1 MFHILEEINA
11 VSFPAF
17 HGNMAVIAFLTR
29 EEGEPSSSTLQL
41 VAQLNDQNIF
51 GIPFPVD
58 FQNHLKVRSIGQ
70 IQGVPIPV
78 PGILRVRLVE
88 GTRDLAEWKIQ
99 VNLVG
104 QPQMVQQAPAVTP
117 SAEVVRPS
125 RSRARARSRRG

>member
-1 MFHILEEINA
+1 M
-11 VSFPAF
+11 
-17 HGNMAVIAFLTR
+17 
-29 EEGEPSSSTLQL
+29 